1 MQPRDILYNSSIQ
14 SFTLVIHVYLLI
26 VRKGPCVTVNLLYLK
41 NCTGT
46 YTSGILFFFYIF
58 SEKKI
63 QKFLK
68 TIGDFEIESATIPMV
83 TLIVLVSKISLY
95 CRYSSIGH
103 RLKGNLSY
111 NSLYNCS
118 C

>member
-46 YTSGILFFFYIF
+46 YTSGILFFLSFQK
-58 SEKKI
+58 KKI
-63 QKFLK
+63 Q
-68 TIGDFEIESATIPMV
+68 E
-83 TLIVLVSKISLY
+83 KI
-95 CRYSSIGH
+95 
-103 RLKGNLSY
+103 
-111 NSLYNCS
+111 
-118 C
+118 